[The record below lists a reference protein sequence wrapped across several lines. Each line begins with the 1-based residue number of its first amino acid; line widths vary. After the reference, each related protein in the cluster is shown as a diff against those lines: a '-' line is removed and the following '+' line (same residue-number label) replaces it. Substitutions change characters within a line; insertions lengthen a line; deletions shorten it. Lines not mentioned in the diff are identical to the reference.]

1 MTYNEST
8 GASPLA
14 SVPRQDIFF
23 DRFTKERQYLKGVTS
38 TTLAWYRHSFRAFGP
53 VLAREHPSAMEFKT
67 YLIQRIAELKTQ
79 GRGNSAISID
89 THLRWLKTFL
99 RWAHEEGIVHEH
111 IKLSW
116 LKEEKKVLA
125 TLGVEQVKKLIA
137 YRPAATGANRYGKVL
152 RSLQRL
158 HVLVCLLLDTGLRI
172 AEALGLTEQDV
183 DLENLLIRVKGKGG
197 KHRLV
202 PMSFELR
209 KALWR
214 FLNCAEPKSPK
225 VTGLPLFRTRNCTA
239 LSQRVVLR
247 DLKRLGNRLGIAG
260 VRLSPHTL
268 RHTFAVMYLRRG
280 GNLFYLSRI
289 LGHSSIETTQRYL
302 QSLGIEDLK
311 AVHERFS
318 LLAAGR

>member
-67 YLIQRIAELKTQ
+67 YL
-79 GRGNSAISID
+79 
-89 THLRWLKTFL
+89 

-152 RSLQRL
+152 WSLQRL

-225 VTGLPLFRTRNCTA
+225 VTGLPLFRTRNC
-239 LSQRVVLR
+239 
-247 DLKRLGNRLGIAG
+247 
-260 VRLSPHTL
+260 
-268 RHTFAVMYLRRG
+268 
-280 GNLFYLSRI
+280 
-289 LGHSSIETTQRYL
+289 
-302 QSLGIEDLK
+302 
-311 AVHERFS
+311 
-318 LLAAGR
+318 